1 MNTFGRIAFCGGISE
16 YNGGLEEDK
25 STGPKNYK
33 MILMRRLKVQG
44 YICVDHLAAYPEA
57 LGELIP
63 ALTAGTIKIKEDF
76 REVGIEYYVE
86 TVNEL
91 YCGGNKG
98 KLAIKLCD

>member
-1 MNTFGRIAFCGGISE
+1 MNTFGRIAFCGSISE
-16 YNGGLEEDK
+16 YNGGLEGDK
-25 STGPKNYK
+25 SAGPKNYK

-44 YICVDHLAAYPEA
+44 FICVDHLAAYPEA

-76 REVGIEYYVE
+76 REVGIEDYVE